1 MFHMLSDIEI
11 SSVHISFTRTV
22 DCQMSLSVYLDYNK
36 KWVFSL
42 LVSLLAVVFFIGL
55 VIKHKD
61 TKNILQEKNKGEI
74 Y

>member
-1 MFHMLSDIEI
+1 
-11 SSVHISFTRTV
+11 
-22 DCQMSLSVYLDYNK
+22 MSLSIYLDYNK

-61 TKNILQEKNKGEI
+61 TKNILQEKNKGDI